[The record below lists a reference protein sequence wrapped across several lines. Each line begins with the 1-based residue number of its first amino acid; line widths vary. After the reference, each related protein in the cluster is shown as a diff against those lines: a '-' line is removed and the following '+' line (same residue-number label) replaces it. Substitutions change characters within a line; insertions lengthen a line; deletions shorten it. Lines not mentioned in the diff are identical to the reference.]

1 MSKRHRNVAGP
12 GHFKVQGH
20 RVEDKDAAKMSKQA
34 LDREAARRK
43 ARPKRKRVVAA
54 GKRRAPV
61 VPRAQPPHA
70 PDVLARAH
78 DREFARMN
86 EQRRAKRIKAANGN
100 GNGHPRYFSDAA
112 RGVIRQVARMA
123 LAPLSLAR
131 AVVDRIR
138 DRDRD

>member
-1 MSKRHRNVAGP
+1 MSKRHRNGPGP

-20 RVEDKDAAKMSKQA
+20 RVEDNNAAKVSKQA
-34 LDREAARRK
+34 LDRERVQRK
-43 ARPKRKRVVAA
+43 ARPKRKPAVAA

-61 VPRAQPPHA
+61 VPRTEPLHA
-70 PDVLARAH
+70 PEVLARAH
-78 DREFARMN
+78 DRDFARMN
-86 EQRRAKRIKAANGN
+86 EQRRDKRVKAANGN
-100 GNGHPRYFSDAA
+100 GHHPRYFSDAA
-112 RGVIRQVARMA
+112 RGVIRRVARVA